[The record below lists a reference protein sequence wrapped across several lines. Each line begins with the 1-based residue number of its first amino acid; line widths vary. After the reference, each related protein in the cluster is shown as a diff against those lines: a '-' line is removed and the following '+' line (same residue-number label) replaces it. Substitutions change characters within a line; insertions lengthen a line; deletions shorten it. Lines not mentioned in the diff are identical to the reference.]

1 MSASA
6 LYSTE
11 EVAEMLGLHVR
22 TVRGY
27 VRDGLLPAVRIGK
40 QYRIAA
46 ADVDALTEGRTPA
59 PPAPEV
65 SGRPRVEVTAVVQV
79 DGIDRAAMSRLS
91 TLVTSAAATRPG
103 RGSRLHLETLYD
115 EQRNSAKFVAIG
127 SADDTATLVA
137 LIGSFAE
144 SEL

>member
-1 MSASA
+1 MTDSA

-27 VRDGLLPAVRIGK
+27 VRDGRLPAVRIGK

-46 ADVDALTEGRTPA
+46 ADVDSLTEGRTPA
-59 PPAPEV
+59 PAAAA
-65 SGRPRVEVTAVVQV
+65 SGSPRVEVTAVVQV
-79 DGIDRAAMSRLS
+79 DGIDRVAMSRLS

-103 RGSRLHLETLYD
+103 RGARLHLETLYD

-127 SADDTATLVA
+127 SADDTATLVG
-137 LIGSFAE
+137 LIGSFTE